1 MLLQKTKTLH
11 LLIFIAL
18 VAVSCGSPAA
28 QNDSEIATAVALTV
42 QAQNSLTKVSALPTL
57 TPALP
62 TFAAPATPEPEPT
75 NTLVQEVPNP
85 GCLPSAEL
93 VSEYPPDD
101 TVLLPGQYFWK
112 TWTFLNTG
120 TCTWD
125 KSFSLVFWDGEK
137 MGASLSYPFYEV
149 IKPNETMEISVYLQ
163 APATDG
169 SFTGYWRL
177 KTPWGRD
184 FGVGLLDTSFY
195 VKIGVDANPKYGIA
209 RVDYELVRDPPKEC
223 PINVRYT
230 VYATVTT
237 NGPLEFRYF
246 WDQSD
251 GNESGVKSYKV
262 EEAGSV
268 TFQRSWLISLRDSP
282 NPRWIQFVQTAP
294 EYREYEPVIIDHDC
308 FKIKTPTPPTP

>member
-1 MLLQKTKTLH
+1 MLLHKIKTLP
-11 LLIFIAL
+11 LLICVAL
-18 VAVSCGSPAA
+18 VVISCGTPST
-28 QNDSEIATAVALTV
+28 QGDSEIATAVALTV

-62 TFAAPATPEPEPT
+62 TLPAPATPEPDSTITP
-75 NTLVQEVPNP
+75 VQDVPNP
-85 GCLPSAEL
+85 GCISSAEL

-137 MGASLSYPFYEV
+137 MGASLSYPFYDI
-149 IKPNETMEISVYLQ
+149 IKPNETMDISVYLL

-169 SFTGYWRL
+169 TFTGYWRL

-184 FGVGLLDTSFY
+184 FGVGPLDTSFY
-195 VKIGVDANPKYGIA
+195 VKVGVDANPTYGIT
-209 RVDYELVRDPPKEC
+209 RVDYEIVRDPPKDC

-237 NGPLEFRYF
+237 NGPLKFKYY

-251 GNESGVKSYKV
+251 GNESGVKEYTV
-262 EEAGSV
+262 TEAGSV
-268 TFQRSWLISLRDSP
+268 TFKRSWLISLRDSP
-282 NPRWIQFVQTAP
+282 NPRWIQFIQTSP
-294 EYREYEPVIIDHDC
+294 EYREYDKAIIDHDC
-308 FKIKTPTPPTP
+308 FKIKTPTP